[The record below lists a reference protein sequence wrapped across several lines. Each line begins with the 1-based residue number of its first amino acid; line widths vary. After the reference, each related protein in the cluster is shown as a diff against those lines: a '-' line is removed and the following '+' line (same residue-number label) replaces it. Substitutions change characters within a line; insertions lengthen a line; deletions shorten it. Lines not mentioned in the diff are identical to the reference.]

1 MPKVLKEFV
10 DKDTNTLYTPG
21 SKYEGS
27 KSRLK
32 TLEKLEYIE
41 ASEEK
46 QEKKSSKDGE

>member
-10 DKDTNTLYTPG
+10 DKDTNTLYVPG
-21 SKYEGS
+21 AEYEGS

-32 TLEKLEYIE
+32 TLEKLEYVE